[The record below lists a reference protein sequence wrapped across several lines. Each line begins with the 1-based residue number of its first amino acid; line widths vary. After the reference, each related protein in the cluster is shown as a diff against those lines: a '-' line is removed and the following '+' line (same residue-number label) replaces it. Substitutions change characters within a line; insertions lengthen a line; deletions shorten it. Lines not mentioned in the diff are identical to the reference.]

1 MTKTFAA
8 LVLAVVAA
16 SPAMAAS
23 YHHRAAAQAYA
34 ADEAGYAY
42 APVGASA
49 VIENG
54 TVVGADPDANV
65 RLNLREQANQNW
77 SN

>member
-8 LVLAVVAA
+8 LVLVVVAA
-16 SPAMAAS
+16 SPAMAAT
-23 YHHRAAAQAYA
+23 YHHRAASQAYA
-34 ADEAGYAY
+34 ADEAGTAY
-42 APVGASA
+42 MPANSNV

-54 TVVGADPDANV
+54 VFAGADPDANV
-65 RLNLREQANQNW
+65 RLSLREQANQNW

>member
-8 LVLAVVAA
+8 IVLAALAA
-16 SPAMAAS
+16 TPAMAAS
-23 YHHRAAAQAYA
+23 THHRATTQAYA
-34 ADEAGYAY
+34 ADDSGYAY
-42 APVGASA
+42 APANSNV

-54 TVVGADPDANV
+54 VVAGADPDANV
-65 RLNLREQANQNW
+65 RLNLREQADQNW

>member
-8 LVLAVVAA
+8 LVLAAIAA
-16 SPAMAAS
+16 SPAMAAT
-23 YHHRAAAQAYA
+23 YHHRATTQVYA

-42 APVGASA
+42 APVGANV

-54 TVVGADPDANV
+54 MVAGADPDANV
-65 RLNLREQANQNW
+65 RLSLREQANQNW